1 MTGKNILKR
10 CCALLLVLGTAAL
23 LMAAGTEAPS
33 VKAECTAFTE
43 SAKPLKNPNRGF
55 YYIYR
60 FEIKDKE
67 TDYSELVPK
76 LFQEDTETTLALVE
90 FNLKEFKDQEISPKG
105 MANLEK
111 LFQALEKTGK
121 RLIVRFLYDWD
132 EKAMD
137 SEPENMGQILFHIR
151 QVGPLLKAHEKQ
163 IFTLQGI
170 FLGNC
175 GEMHSSRYMETE
187 RVQTLARKLGEAA
200 GENIYLALRT
210 PLQWRQTTRVS
221 NPAGISRRDKILAT
235 RIGLFNDGMLGSG
248 SDLGTYGAGSREKD
262 GPLVSWSREEE
273 LDFQNVL
280 CRLVPNGGEVVI
292 DNYLN
297 NLENAVKDLSRMHIT
312 YLNMG
317 YDKAV
322 LDKWAASKI
331 SEPGVFSGMDGLS
344 YMERR
349 LGYRLVLREARM
361 SGAGDT
367 LSLEADLQNVGFAPV
382 YKAVETRAVLR
393 NTQSGKELSYVF
405 PQDVRQLFGGTES
418 AQKLTLSLS
427 IPLAELEGGS
437 WTVYLEMKDQATG
450 QRILFGNEAEP
461 EQAGYRLGSVE
472 LTK

>member
-10 CCALLLVLGTAAL
+10 CCALLLALGISTLLTAAGN
-23 LMAAGTEAPS
+23 AAPA
-33 VKAECTAFTE
+33 VRAECAVFTE
-43 SAKPLKNPNRGF
+43 SAKALKNPNRGF

-67 TDYSELVPK
+67 TDYNTLVPQ
-76 LFQEDTETTLALVE
+76 LFEKDTETTLALVE
-90 FNLKEFKDQEISPKG
+90 FNLKEYKDQAISSKG
-105 MANLEK
+105 MKNLEN
-111 LFQALEKTGK
+111 LFQALAKTEKH
-121 RLIVRFLYDWD
+121 LIVRFLYDWD
-132 EKAMD
+132 DNATE

-151 QVGPLLKAHEKQ
+151 QVGPLLKAHENR
-163 IFTLQGI
+163 IFTLQGV

-175 GEMHSSRYMETE
+175 GEMHSSRYMETD

-235 RIGLFNDGMLGSG
+235 RIGLFNDGMMGSG

-292 DNYLN
+292 SNYLN
-297 NLENAVKDLSRMHIT
+297 NLENALKDLSRMHIT
-312 YLNMG
+312 YLNLG

-322 LDKWAASKI
+322 LDKWAASKPA
-331 SEPGVFSGMDGLS
+331 EAGVFSGLDGLALV
-344 YMERR
+344 ERR
-349 LGYRLVLREARM
+349 LGYRLVIREARM
-361 SGAGDT
+361 SAAGDQ

-382 YKAVETRAVLR
+382 YKPVETRAVFR
-393 NTQSGKELSYVF
+393 TAGGRELSYAF
-405 PQDVRQLFGGTES
+405 LQDVRRLSGGTEA
-418 AQKLTLSLS
+418 AQKLTLALS
-427 IPLAELEGGS
+427 VPLTELAGES
-437 WTVYLEMKDQATG
+437 WSVYLEMKDQATG
-450 QRILFGNEAEP
+450 QRILFGNDAEP
-461 EQAGYRLGSVE
+461 EAHGYRLGTV
-472 LTK
+472 TA